1 MRNLDA
7 DLQTGLAAASIE
19 PVIFAALTFRSKTCY
34 VSSAGY
40 DIGWQGNTY
49 IGIGTLGGISA
60 VRERTELK
68 ADGVTLT
75 LSGVDPS
82 ILAECLSDIQPLQP
96 AKLHFGLVKQ
106 GLMIGTPYCFF
117 AGVVDKPTFA
127 VLPES
132 VTISLALESRMSLL
146 NRASQR
152 RYTSADQ
159 HAFGYP
165 DDSGFAYV
173 EKLNDMAI
181 RWGN

>member
-1 MRNLDA
+1 MRNLDPA
-7 DLQTGLAAASIE
+7 LQSGIAAPVIE

-40 DIGWQGNTY
+40 DLIWQNNTY
-49 IGIGTLGGISA
+49 VGIGTLGGISA

-68 ADGVTLT
+68 ADGLTLT
-75 LSGVDPS
+75 LSGIDPT
-82 ILAECLSDIQPLQP
+82 ILSECLTDIQPLQP
-96 AKLHFGLVKQ
+96 AKLYFGLVTQ
-106 GLMIGTPYCFF
+106 GQMIGTPYCFF

-127 VLPES
+127 ILPES
-132 VTISLALESRMSLL
+132 VTISLSLETRMSLL

-165 DDSGFAYV
+165 DDTGFAWV

-181 RWGN
+181 RWGS